1 MLRKFYK
8 ATFSKM
14 SSSMSEKLANIGL
27 QKKTIESTLKNKS
40 LTLVFESILDRN
52 KVESVEKNIGN
63 NLYHLITK
71 SNSWIKDHQMDCCVQ
86 NILDKR
92 LFSRTRVDLAIQY
105 FKVNN
110 NSDTKSD
117 ENEFNEFCGVG
128 VEVTPEQLNEYLT
141 KFVEE
146 NYDEMVKTKPT
157 HSVIMAKLRSGIK
170 FVEPKDLIMQYN
182 KLIKTPEFKKRLQE
196 SKDALVKPQE
206 KGSKPVKKTEKEI
219 EEENQAAVKK
229 YRVEKLMAKNLA
241 EALNTPEIFKAH
253 KERTKGKV
261 ITRFPPEPNG
271 HLHIGHCKAI
281 RFNFKIA
288 KDYNGY
294 TYLRFDDTNPAKE
307 KQEYIDNIIDG
318 VKWLGYTPYEVTYAS
333 DYFGR
338 IYQVALQLIKINK
351 AFVCFLP
358 QAEAKEYR
366 EAKKPSPWRDASVE
380 ENLKQFELMKA
391 GFYSEGECVLRAKI
405 DYTSSHTTL
414 QDPPIYRI
422 KHVPHP
428 HVKDKWCIY
437 PLYDFTHSLCDNFED
452 ITHSLCTLEFDT
464 RRELY
469 YWSLDQL
476 EMFKP
481 YVWEYSRLNITYTVL
496 SKRKINRLVDTGKI
510 WGWDDPRLLTING
523 MKRRGYSPEAIC
535 YFCDLVSVTRRGND
549 NSVGFEFFEH
559 VMRSWFFP
567 ICQKSFIVLRPVKL
581 EFTNFLEWSTK
592 QPTTYMD
599 ENFLHPIRLSDSVY
613 VDRDDVK
620 SQDTKGFW
628 GIAPGKTIRLK
639 YGPFVKITEVKVSNG
654 EVTSVMGEL
663 VPIETI
669 GNYKKIKGIL
679 HWVNGEKAHRVKV
692 NVFDKLFKTA
702 FPGAPLKK
710 GGPSRDIIDDLTEN
724 SHQLLEDSVIPS
736 NLVEFLKPDTKLQF
750 ERLGFFGLDT
760 ETDFDKK
767 EFVFNSIVDFKTKK
781 KMKKK

>member
-1 MLRKFYK
+1 
-8 ATFSKM
+8 
-14 SSSMSEKLANIGL
+14 MSEKLANIGL
-27 QKKTIESTLKNKS
+27 QKKTIESTLKNAS
-40 LTLVFESILDRN
+40 LTSTFESILDRN
-52 KVESVEKNIGN
+52 KIENADKNIGN

-71 SNSWIKDHQMDCCVQ
+71 SNTWIKDHQMDCCVQ
-86 NILDKR
+86 NIMDGR
-92 LFSRTRVDLAIQY
+92 LSSRTRVDLAIEY

-110 NSDTKSD
+110 DSDAKSD
-117 ENEFNEFCGVG
+117 ENQFKEFCGVG
-128 VEVTPEQLNEYLT
+128 VVVSPEQLNEYLT
-141 KFVEE
+141 KFIEE
-146 NYDEMVKTKPT
+146 NYDQMVKTKPN
-157 HSVIMAKLRSGIK
+157 HPVIMSDLRKGMK
-170 FVEPKDLIMQYN
+170 FVEPKDLIVGFN
-182 KLIKTPEFKKRLQE
+182 KMIKAPEFKKRIQE
-196 SKDALVKPQE
+196 SKNALAKPVK
-206 KGSKPVKKTEKEI
+206 KDSKPVKKTEKEI

-229 YRVEKLMAKNLA
+229 YRIEKLMAKDLA

-288 KDYNGY
+288 EDYNGY

-318 VKWLGYTPYEVTYAS
+318 VKWLGYTPYEITYAS

-338 IYQVALQLIKINK
+338 IYDVAVELISIGK
-351 AFVCFLP
+351 AFVCFLS
-358 QAEAKEYR
+358 QADAKEYR
-366 EAKKPSPWRDASVE
+366 ESKRPSPWRDSSVE
-380 ENLKQFELMKA
+380 ENMKQFQLMKA

-422 KHVPHP
+422 KHVGHP

-476 EMFKP
+476 KMFKP

-559 VMRSWFFP
+559 VMRSYLYP

-581 EFTNFLEWSTK
+581 EFTNFLDYSTK
-592 QPTTYMD
+592 QPTTYTD
-599 ENFLHPIRLSDSVY
+599 EKFLHPIKLSESVF
-613 VDRDDVK
+613 VDRDDVRQK
-620 SQDTKGFW
+620 DVKGFW

-654 EVTSVMGEL
+654 EVSSVVGEL
-663 VPIETI
+663 IPIEEV

-679 HWVNGEKAHRVKV
+679 HWVNGERAQKVKV
-692 NVFDKLFKTA
+692 NIFDKLFSKP

-710 GGPSRDIIDDLTEN
+710 GGPSRDIIEDLTEN
-724 SHQLLEDSVIPS
+724 SHELLEDSVIPS
-736 NLVEFLKPDTKLQF
+736 SLVEFLKPDTKLQF
-750 ERLGFFGLDT
+750 ERLGFYSLDI

-767 EFVFNSIVDFKTKK
+767 EFVFNSIIDFKTKK
-781 KMKKK
+781 KPKKK